1 MTVEKKYFSIAEVA
15 EFTGLTTN
23 KLRYVEKVDQNLS
36 IIKMRGRRYYTKD
49 SINYLKQNY
58 SINSGTDDYISIEL
72 DKVDSVVKSTES
84 TFVVEGTSPQT
95 GFASS
100 ANPSDNYKTT
110 LPHQLDLGI
119 KSSSTNSSAEQESNE
134 AIHLNSINKNT
145 NQVAK
150 STAQIF
156 TETEFQQISII
167 SRIDQLLNKLYKLVD
182 KAKNLSL
189 K

>member
-1 MTVEKKYFSIAEVA
+1 M
-15 EFTGLTTN
+15 
-23 KLRYVEKVDQNLS
+23 
-36 IIKMRGRRYYTKD
+36 
-49 SINYLKQNY
+49 
-58 SINSGTDDYISIEL
+58 
-72 DKVDSVVKSTES
+72 
-84 TFVVEGTSPQT
+84 FVVEGTSPQT
-95 GFASS
+95 VLVSNV
-100 ANPSDNYKTT
+100 NPSDNYKTT

-150 STAQIF
+150 STTQIF
-156 TETEFQQISII
+156 TEIEFQQISII

-182 KAKNLSL
+182 KANNLSL